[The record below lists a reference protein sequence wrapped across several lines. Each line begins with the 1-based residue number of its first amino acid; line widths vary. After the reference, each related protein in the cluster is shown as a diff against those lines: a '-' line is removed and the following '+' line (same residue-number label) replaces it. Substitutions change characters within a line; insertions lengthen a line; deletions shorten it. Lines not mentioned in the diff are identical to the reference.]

1 MVKQELARE
10 NINILWII
18 ELKLTRMGE
27 FNSDDHDIT
36 LHYYCGQESRRRNG
50 VALIVNKRVWNVVLR
65 CNLRKDRHYIT
76 INITRYIFIYG
87 YCLII
92 RRLYED
98 GIDEHLTILS
108 QIEISVHNLKIL
120 LFLKLYNIILF
131 LKKIK

>member
-1 MVKQELARE
+1 
-10 NINILWII
+10 
-18 ELKLTRMGE
+18 MGE

-50 VALIVNKRVWNVVLR
+50 VLQ

-131 LKKIK
+131 LKKIKILEAFNLK